1 MCSPSIAKNITCAK
15 IGAQIRHPVGD
26 NDGPASNKMARTK
39 QTKQAHACRQ
49 NRYRYRYML
58 PDDMPRGEYWD
69 GGAMVGSPA
78 VVAVPVS
85 QNFSPGNATS
95 IRLPL
100 QETARGVVVQ

>member
-15 IGAQIRHPVGD
+15 IGAQIRHPVGG

-49 NRYRYRYML
+49 NRYRYMP

-69 GGAMVGSPA
+69 GGAMMVGGTA

-100 QETARGVVVQ
+100 QETARGVVAQ